1 MSLDSDTPVT
11 ATTGD
16 TAIGGLAAD
25 ALSGLWQQPPVL
37 PTKWLYDE
45 RGSKLFDEIT
55 RLPEYYPTRR
65 ETAILRARSAEIAS
79 TTRADVI
86 VELGSGT
93 STKTRLLL
101 DAFVDAAADGE
112 RPTYVPVDVSTEM
125 LTTTAEV
132 LAVDYP
138 GIDVVPVVA
147 DFTEPDLDLPP
158 ADGPRLAVFLGGT
171 IGNFDPAARAEFY
184 RSMVGS
190 LSPGDYFLLG
200 TDLVKDTGRL
210 VAAYDDSAGVTA
222 DFNRN
227 MIEVLRA
234 GLDARGLYA
243 DDFEHIARWNPGEHR
258 VEMWLRARRDVDAYF
273 VVLGR
278 SWRVPA
284 GTEIHT
290 EISTKFQPGALA
302 EELESAGLSVV
313 SAWTDPAGDFQ
324 LTLTRR

>member
-1 MSLDSDTPVT
+1 MTLDSDASVDSG
-11 ATTGD
+11 TT
-16 TAIGGLAAD
+16 TSGLAAD
-25 ALSGLWQQPPVL
+25 ALSGLWQNPPTL

-55 RLPEYYPTRR
+55 RLDEYYPTRR
-65 ETAILRARSAEIAS
+65 ETAILRARSAEIAA
-79 TTRADVI
+79 TTGAAVI

-101 DAFVDAAADGE
+101 DAFSAAMGTD
-112 RPTYVPVDVSTEM
+112 RRLTYVPVDVSTEM

-132 LAVDYP
+132 LSADYP

-147 DFTEPDLDLPP
+147 DFTEPDLELPA

-171 IGNFDPAARAEFY
+171 IGNFVPDDRAGFY
-184 RSMVGS
+184 RRLAAS
-190 LSPGDYFLLG
+190 LAPGDYFLLG
-200 TDLVKDTGRL
+200 TDLIKDTGRL
-210 VAAYDDSAGVTA
+210 VAAYDDRAGVTA

-227 MIEVLRA
+227 MIEVLRT
-234 GLDARGLYA
+234 GLDARGLYV
-243 DDFEHIARWNPGEHR
+243 DDFEHIARWNPDEHR
-258 VEMWLRARRDVDAYF
+258 IEMWLRARRDVDAYF
-273 VVLGR
+273 GALGR

-290 EISTKFQPGALA
+290 EISTKFEPGALQS
-302 EELESAGLSVV
+302 ELEASGLTVE
-313 SAWTDPAGDFQ
+313 ATWTDPAGDFQ